1 MEKTKYPGVYYRI
14 KTSPTLGEEKVF
26 YIRYYDPDRKR
37 HLETVGSSLKG
48 MTEAKA
54 NMIRTERVK
63 GKELP
68 NRDQRVLEKEKREI
82 ENNRW
87 TISKLWAEYQKNKV
101 GYKGLDKEKGRFNL
115 HIEPSFGITEP
126 KDIIALDVDRLRNN
140 LMKKKKLS
148 PQTVKNTLEL
158 LKRIVNYGWKKN
170 LCQNLSFSIE
180 MPVCDNVIDESLSD
194 TQIAALLHELNQD
207 KQEIVTWLMKVMLFT
222 GRRTGE
228 IEKLQWKDI
237 DTDRQ
242 EMTLI
247 DTKTK
252 DTQVIPFSNRV
263 KMIFESMPRFHK
275 KHVFPNKVGTQR
287 KRSNKEAKEYLD
299 RANIPENFRPT
310 YSLRHTFASV
320 AASNDVPDRI
330 IKALMGHKTRQ
341 AKRDITSRYAHVSK
355 KRLLEAANS
364 IADILDGLRQR
375 DKLVDIQQQAE

>member
-14 KTSPTLGEEKVF
+14 KTNPTLGEERIF

-37 HLETVGSSLKG
+37 HLEAVGSSLKG

-68 NRDQRVLEKEKREI
+68 NRDRRKIENEKREK
-82 ENNRW
+82 EDNRW
-87 TISKLWAEYQKNKV
+87 TVSKLWAEYKKNKV
-101 GYKGLDKEKGRFNL
+101 GYKGLNKEKGRFNL
-115 HIEPSFGITEP
+115 HIKPTFGDTEP
-126 KDIIALDVDRLRNN
+126 EDIIALDVDRLRNN

-158 LKRIVNYGWKKN
+158 LKRIVNFGWKKN

-180 MPVCDNVIDESLSD
+180 MPFCDNVIDESLTD
-194 TQIAALLHELNQD
+194 TQIAALLYELNQD

-237 DTDRQ
+237 DFDRQ

-247 DTKTK
+247 DTKMK
-252 DTQVIPFSNRV
+252 DTQVIPFSDSV
-263 KMIFESMPRFHK
+263 KLFFESMPRFHD

-287 KRSNKEAKEYLD
+287 NRSNKEAKEYLD

-310 YSLRHTFASV
+310 YCLRHTFASI
-320 AASNDVPDRI
+320 AASNDIPDRI
-330 IKALMGHKTRQ
+330 IKALMGHKVRQ

-355 KRLLEAANS
+355 KRLMEAVNS
-364 IADILDGLRQR
+364 IARIFDELGQQHESARLRN
-375 DKLVDIQQQAE
+375 